1 MAITEVPIAPNGAP
15 TSRIIDGGEARI
27 DQVLGD
33 WAPGAPPLE
42 GLPPSQAETYLPRAP
57 PSSTHSHTTSSKSKY
72 YPTSKPF
79 NLPLNPNQESMSYSL
94 ARLLSRP
101 RFASFL
107 TTPLGY
113 SQFKAYLSEN
123 ASPECVAQLDLWR
136 DLNILRNLRMQTGY
150 AAKGISRVYRDEIG
164 EWPSSAAKELVHGLQ
179 STADEATSGSL
190 EGPAKHLLDS
200 FYASQFESF
209 MRSRLVRHTQEQLTR
224 YHLHASDARTGIGEA
239 YVLVNPRLNDRPI
252 VLVSPGFT
260 KLTGYKASQ
269 IIGRNC
275 RFLQGKSTSPGAVKA
290 IKQAVDNGTDITQL
304 ILNYTSENLLTMIA
318 LHDVHGNL
326 TYFIGGQSDLTE
338 AMTTSEG
345 PVSLLQSGEEVFN
358 TDLSQLSEPVL
369 LEAREAATTRE
380 PLEIELPP
388 PVSSNTNGVSS
399 PGDQT
404 SGTTH
409 SPTLEKLKTLCYKL
423 VGKKPRTGHQ
433 IEEPPQGPL
442 VPPRSVLKANKAID
456 SIASNYSS
464 TYDKLLVVKQSNREI
479 LFATSGFLRHVALP
493 GTTRQDVDR
502 SPLIHLDLLEI
513 VVAPTNPK
521 DQLASKELKE
531 KIGSAIQKGI
541 QTSFACGIRYKGEG
555 SGTEQQQQPQ
565 STSTIPLV
573 SGRLY
578 ISPLNDLFGEPAAS
592 TVVFA

>member
-1 MAITEVPIAPNGAP
+1 MSSNEPTVVSNGAP
-15 TSRIIDGGEARI
+15 TSVEMTREIGRGEARI
-27 DQVLGD
+27 EQVLDD

-42 GLPPSQAETYLPRAP
+42 GLPPSHAETYLPPAP
-57 PSSTHSHTTSSKSKY
+57 PSSTHSHATSSKSKY

-107 TTPLGY
+107 STPLGY

-123 ASPECVAQLDLWR
+123 SSPEYVAQLDLWR
-136 DLNILRNLRMQTGY
+136 DLNILRNLKMQTAY
-150 AAKGISRVYRDEIG
+150 ATKGISRVYKDEIG
-164 EWPSSAAKELVHGLQ
+164 EWPRSVVKEMVRSFQ
-179 STADEATSGSL
+179 STADEASSGSL
-190 EGPAKHLLDS
+190 DGPAKHLLDS

-209 MRSRLVRHTQEQLTR
+209 MRSRLVRHTQDQLTR

-290 IKQAVDNGTDITQL
+290 IKEAVDSGTDITQL

-345 PVSLLQSGEEVFN
+345 PVSLLQSREEVFN
-358 TDLSQLSEPVL
+358 TDLNQFSEPVL
-369 LEAREAATTRE
+369 LEAREAASTHDS
-380 PLEIELPP
+380 LEIELPLL
-388 PVSSNTNGVSS
+388 NGATS
-399 PGDQT
+399 PGEKQN
-404 SGTTH
+404 GTTH
-409 SPTLEKLKTLCYKL
+409 APTLEKLKTLCYKL
-423 VGKKPRTGHQ
+423 VGKKPRIQ
-433 IEEPPQGPL
+433 IEEPQGPL
-442 VPPRSVLKANKAID
+442 VVPRSVLKANKAID
-456 SIASNYSS
+456 SIAQSYSS
-464 TYDKLLVVKQSNREI
+464 TYDKLLIVKSSNREI

-513 VVAPTNPK
+513 IVAPNNPK
-521 DQLASKELKE
+521 DQLATKELRD
-531 KIGSAIQKGI
+531 KIGNSVEKGI
-541 QTSFACGIRYKGEG
+541 QASFACGIRYKGAG
-555 SGTEQQQQPQ
+555 SEKAY
-565 STSTIPLV
+565 SIPLV

-592 TVVFA
+592 SVVFA